1 MRGLIK
7 SIVAVALAAALTQ
20 AASAADK
27 AVAVSFG
34 SSTIQIWNDI
44 LKIMEPKLAEEGYK
58 LLTDDPQFRVEQ
70 QVQDW
75 KAWIAQGQ
83 VSAILGWPT
92 NADALVPVTKEAK
105 EAGIPVVGYAAEW
118 PGVTAALLTTPEQDG
133 RNFADYTAKWIK
145 QKFGDKPVKVAV
157 MSEETNDLE
166 RLRVKGI
173 VEALKEAAPN
183 VEIFKI
189 SPAINREEG
198 YNAAK
203 RQMTAHPDTKVILSF
218 SNEQIKGA
226 YKALIDSGIAK
237 DDPEIFIG
245 GLDVTNEDLDL
256 IRQPNSIYRAAFGF
270 RAASVADAAAKLLL
284 GVAKGEPVQNV
295 FLRPELV
302 TSENAADFYLGK

>member
-1 MRGLIK
+1 MKRLIK
-7 SIVAVALAAALTQ
+7 TIAAAAFAAVLSQ
-20 AASAADK
+20 AAWAADK

-44 LKIMEPKLAEEGYK
+44 IKIMEPKLAAEGYK

-92 NADALVPVTKEAK
+92 NADALAPVTKQAK
-105 EAGIPVVGYAAEW
+105 EAGIPVIGYAAEW
-118 PGVTAALLTTPEQDG
+118 PGVAAALLTTPEQDG
-133 RNFADYTAKWIK
+133 RDFATYTAKWIK
-145 QKFGDKPVKVAV
+145 EKFADKPVKVAV
-157 MSEETNDLE
+157 MSEEANDLE

-173 VEALKEAAPN
+173 VEAMKEAVPN
-183 VEIFKI
+183 AEIFKI

-270 RAASVADAAAKLLL
+270 RAASVADAGTKLLL
-284 GVAKGEPVQNV
+284 AAAKGEPVQNV

>member
-1 MRGLIK
+1 MRGLVK

-44 LKIMEPKLAEEGYK
+44 LKIMEPQLAEQGYK

-75 KAWIAQGQ
+75 KAWIAQGE

-92 NADALVPVTKEAK
+92 NADALAPVTRQAK

-118 PGVTAALLTTPEQDG
+118 PGVAAALLTTPEQDG

-145 QKFGDKPVKVAV
+145 KKFGDKPVKVAV

-173 VEALKEAAPN
+173 VEALQQAAPN
-183 VEIFKI
+183 AEIFKI

-237 DDPEIFIG
+237 DDPDIFIG

-270 RAASVADAAAKLLL
+270 RAASVANAATKLLL
-284 GVAKGEPVQNV
+284 AAAKGEPIENV

-302 TSENAADFYLGK
+302 TSANAADFYLGK